1 MPKRKNNNNNRE
13 AVVDQDAVSLNSF
26 QAYESSDDDETKV
39 VDGKPVVADFHMY
52 DSKNKKH
59 RKWYNITFFFRKNAC
74 FVVLR
79 NILC

>member
-1 MPKRKNNNNNRE
+1 MPKRKNDNDRKT
-13 AVVDQDAVSLNSF
+13 VVDQDAVSLNSF

-59 RKWYNITFFFRKNAC
+59 RK
-74 FVVLR
+74 
-79 NILC
+79 